1 MPNRMGVRE
10 LLGRLLKVD
19 AEAEVVQ
26 LLKEAGYWDDP
37 SVWRFYGDRPRNWA
51 TVGGQQSRADHALVE
66 KLTNAIDTKLIAAAR
81 IKNQID
87 GSTAPQ
93 SLFKARDMF
102 FGEQM
107 KDVETLSKSITVA
120 ATGRRQRPSIT
131 IVDDGEGVTPS
142 GMPKT
147 ILSLHE
153 GNKDTIP
160 FVQGKFNMGGSGVLE
175 FCGMEHNVELVLS
188 RRNPKLLPT
197 DASAEDRKWSFTIIR
212 REDPGGESPR
222 SSRFTYLAP
231 GPAGPDGKRALLT
244 FDAPALPTFPE
255 KNQAYV
261 RESAWG
267 TLFKLYE
274 YGTRAV
280 TNMMLEDGLMMKI
293 RLLLPEPAL
302 PIRFHECRDYTGDPA
317 RSFDTP
323 MAGLIYTLEEDRKNP
338 KRKNVEWFDKF
349 DIDIDGQKFTVRI
362 YLFRKQAKGEKK
374 NPAENY
380 RKDDGVIFT
389 YNGQA
394 QAVYTKDFF
403 RRKRVKQDYLWNS
416 LLVFVDCTAIG
427 VRSHEKL
434 FMANREHL
442 RDGPMKRQL
451 ERELEE
457 KLRNHKELEQIAI
470 ARRKGELSESPEVSE
485 NFEKFIEDMVKK
497 HPLLEQILGPG
508 FRIANPFKPHLVA
521 STEKPFEGKR
531 FPTKFHFR
539 GSQPGVA
546 LDRDAHLNSQLRV
559 PFETDA
565 ENDYLRRDEEPGE
578 FKLFQL
584 IDGKLK
590 PAKNWRT
597 PSLFDGSANLTISSL
612 PDGVKLGETLVYEAQ
627 IMDPSR
633 IEPFRNRFTLT
644 VRAER
649 VLRDPVQPP
658 PPKPHKEPTGNEGKD
673 KPDDSQLNVPNPQEI
688 FEPAWPNQDPQFD
701 RFTAMR
707 IKRQPGAP
715 DDAHVFDYFI
725 NMDNVFLQ
733 QAIKAHPKRMQE
745 YRDRFKFGMTL
756 ISLALIRHELE
767 MKKRDGDGRDNGDE
781 EENKPKRQD
790 VHDTVAEVTS
800 ALAPFLLP
808 LVDSLSEITGTFEP
822 LSASAGEAA

>member
-1 MPNRMGVRE
+1 MTPGDAKE
-10 LLGRLLKVD
+10 LCFDLIQADGEEQVIAILKKHG
-19 AEAEVVQ
+19 
-26 LLKEAGYWDDP
+26 LWDDP
-37 SVWRFYGDRPRNWA
+37 SLWRFYGDRPRNWA
-51 TVGGQQSRADHALVE
+51 TVGGQQSRPDHALVE
-66 KLTNAIDTKLIAAAR
+66 KLTNAIDTKLIAAA
-81 IKNQID
+81 QIA
-87 GSTAPQ
+87 GRMEGPGAPA
-93 SLFKARDMF
+93 SIFKARDMF

-120 ATGRRQRPSIT
+120 ATGRRGRPSLT
-131 IVDDGEGVTPS
+131 IVDDGEGVTPA

-175 FCGMEHNVELVLS
+175 FCGGDRNVELVLS
-188 RRNPKLLPT
+188 RRNPKLLP
-197 DASAEDRKWSFTIIR
+197 ANAGAEDRKWSFTVIR
-212 REDPGGESPR
+212 REDPGEDSPR

-231 GPAGPDGKRALLT
+231 GPMGADGKRGLLT
-244 FDAPALPTFPE
+244 FDAPTMPIFPE
-255 KNQAYV
+255 KNRAYA
-261 RESAWG
+261 RETAWG

-280 TNMMLEDGLMMKI
+280 TNMMLEDGLMMKL

-302 PIRFHECRDYTGDPA
+302 PIRFHECRDYAGDPQ

-338 KRKNVEWFDKF
+338 KRKNVEWFDRF
-349 DIDIDGQKFTVRI
+349 DIDIDSQKFTARI
-362 YLFRKQAKGEKK
+362 YLIRKPERGEKK

-380 RKDDGVIFT
+380 RKDEGVVFT

-394 QAVYTKDFF
+394 QAVYSKDFF

-427 VRSHEKL
+427 VRSHEKM

-442 RDGPMKRQL
+442 RDGPIKRQL
-451 ERELEE
+451 ERELED
-457 KLRNHKELEQIAI
+457 KLRNHRELEQIAI

-485 NFEKFIEDMVKK
+485 TFEKFVEDMVKK
-497 HPLLEQILGPG
+497 HPILEKILGPG
-508 FRIANPFKPHLVA
+508 FRIANPFKPHLVEA
-521 STEKPFEGKR
+521 VEKPFEGKR

-539 GSQPGVA
+539 GSQPGKA
-546 LDRDAHLNSQLRV
+546 LDRDAHLNSQVRV
-559 PFETDA
+559 PYETDA
-565 ENDYLRRDEEPGE
+565 ENDYFRRDEEPGE
-578 FKLFQL
+578 FTLFQL
-584 IDGKLK
+584 IDGNLQ

-597 PSLFDGSANLTISSL
+597 PSLFNGSANLTISAL
-612 PDGVKLGETLVYEAQ
+612 PDGVKIGDTLIYEAQ
-627 IMDPSR
+627 VMDPSR

-649 VLRDPVQPP
+649 LAPEPV
-658 PPKPHKEPTGNEGKD
+658 PPKSPKPKPEPTDQEGKD
-673 KPDDSQLNVPNPQEI
+673 KPNDSQLNVPKPQEI
-688 FEPAWPNQDPQFD
+688 REPAWPNQDPPFD
-701 RFTAMR
+701 RFTAMQ
-707 IKRQPGAP
+707 IKRQPGSP
-715 DDAHVFDYFI
+715 DDSQVYDYFI
-725 NMDNVFLQ
+725 NMDNVFLV
-733 QAIKAHPKRMQE
+733 QAAKAQPKRAQE

-756 ISLALIRHELE
+756 IALALLRHDLE
-767 MKKRDGDGRDNGDE
+767 AKKRDERNGKNGDE
-781 EENKPKRQD
+781 DESKTKRQD
-790 VHDTVAEVTS
+790 IHDTVAEVTS

-822 LSASAGEAA
+822 LSATAGEAA

>member
-1 MPNRMGVRE
+1 MKSDDARKLCFDLIQADSEEQVIE
-10 LLGRLLKVD
+10 ILK
-19 AEAEVVQ
+19 
-26 LLKEAGYWDDP
+26 KHGFWDDP
-37 SVWRFYGDRPRNWA
+37 SLWRFYGDRPRNWA
-51 TVGGQQSRADHALVE
+51 TVGGQQSRPDHALVE
-66 KLTNAIDTKLIAAAR
+66 KLTNAIDTKLIAAA
-81 IKNQID
+81 QIAGRMEGPD
-87 GSTAPQ
+87 APA
-93 SLFKARDMF
+93 SIFEARDMF
-102 FGEQM
+102 FSKQM

-120 ATGRRQRPSIT
+120 ATGRRGRPSLT
-131 IVDDGEGVTPS
+131 IVDDGEGVTPA

-175 FCGMEHNVELVLS
+175 FCGADRNVELVLS
-188 RRNPKLLPT
+188 RRNPKLLPPN
-197 DASAEDRKWSFTIIR
+197 ASAEDRKWSFTIIR
-212 REDPGGESPR
+212 REDPDDDSPR

-231 GPAGPDGKRALLT
+231 GPEGTDGKRTLLT
-244 FDAPALPTFPE
+244 FDAPTMPIFPE
-255 KNQAYV
+255 KNRAYA
-261 RESAWG
+261 REAVWG

-280 TNMMLEDGLMMKI
+280 TNMMLEDGLMMRL

-302 PIRFHECRDYTGDPA
+302 PIRFHECRDYAGDPN

-338 KRKNVEWFDKF
+338 KRKNVEWFDRF

-362 YLFRKQAKGEKK
+362 YLIRKAEKGEKK

-380 RKDDGVIFT
+380 RKDEGVVFT

-394 QAVYTKDFF
+394 QAVFSKDFF

-442 RDGPMKRQL
+442 RDGPLKRQL
-451 ERELEE
+451 ERELED

-485 NFEKFIEDMVKK
+485 TFEKFVEDMVKK
-497 HPLLEQILGPG
+497 HPILEQILGPG
-508 FRIANPFKPHLVA
+508 FRIANPFKPHLVEA
-521 STEKPFEGKR
+521 VEKPFVGKR
-531 FPTKFHFR
+531 FPTRFHFR
-539 GSQPGVA
+539 GSQPGKA
-546 LDRDAHLNSQLRV
+546 LDRDAHLNSQVRV

-565 ENDYLRRDEEPGE
+565 ENDYFRRDEEPGE
-578 FKLFQL
+578 FMLFQL
-584 IDGKLK
+584 IDGTLK

-597 PSLFDGSANLTISSL
+597 PSLYNGSANLTISAL
-612 PDGVKLGETLVYEAQ
+612 PDGAKIGDTLIYEAQ

-649 VLRDPVQPP
+649 IASEPV
-658 PPKPHKEPTGNEGKD
+658 PPKPPKPKPRPTDHKGKD
-673 KPDDSQLNVPNPQEI
+673 KPNDSQLNVPNPQEI
-688 FEPAWPNQDPQFD
+688 REPAWPNQDPPFD

-707 IKRQPGAP
+707 IKRQPGSP
-715 DDAHVFDYFI
+715 DDSQVYDYFI
-725 NMDNVFLQ
+725 NMDNVFLV
-733 QAIKAHPKRMQE
+733 QAVKAQPKRAQE

-756 ISLALIRHELE
+756 IALALLRHDLE
-767 MKKRDGDGRDNGDE
+767 AKKRDEQNGENGDE
-781 EENKPKRQD
+781 DESRMKRQD
-790 VHDTVAEVTS
+790 IHDTVAEVTT

-822 LSASAGEAA
+822 LSATAGEAA